1 MSLVLSCAN
10 GNSSHEINGKV
21 TIEETPAPKPEWES
35 LGSVTGYS
43 FEWFP
48 VNLKT
53 GTYEGGWV
61 NGKTVSGTLYSKES
75 GSHML
80 YQFRMD
86 SQEYAVAKYSGEFN
100 YNATFSIGNTKYYLN
115 VPSW

>member
-1 MSLVLSCAN
+1 
-10 GNSSHEINGKV
+10 
-21 TIEETPAPKPEWES
+21 
-35 LGSVTGYS
+35 
-43 FEWFP
+43 
-48 VNLKT
+48 
-53 GTYEGGWV
+53 
-61 NGKTVSGTLYSKES
+61 
-75 GSHML
+75 ML